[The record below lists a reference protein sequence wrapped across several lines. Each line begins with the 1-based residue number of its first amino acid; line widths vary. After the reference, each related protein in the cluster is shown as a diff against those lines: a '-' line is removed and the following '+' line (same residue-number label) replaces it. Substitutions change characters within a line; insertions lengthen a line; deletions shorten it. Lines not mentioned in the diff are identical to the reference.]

1 MLQYMKTS
9 NQKEVYHVS
18 EQTESIFLVG
28 AIFVLMIPLLSF
40 IEPSGTSLK
49 ENIKETIK
57 GMLVA
62 SVIILIAG
70 FFSYIDV
77 LHDIV
82 DFTKSKTFLI
92 PLMILTI
99 GIPTLWGLIN
109 MIKNINSKN
118 YKMKIV
124 SFLGIMAI
132 TILFNVMGYI
142 VITQGKAPIVSY
154 M

>member
-1 MLQYMKTS
+1 M
-9 NQKEVYHVS
+9 S
-18 EQTESIFLVG
+18 EQTEAIFLVG

>member
-1 MLQYMKTS
+1 M
-9 NQKEVYHVS
+9 S
-18 EQTESIFLVG
+18 EQTEAIFLVG

-62 SVIILIAG
+62 SVIILVAG
-70 FFSYIDV
+70 FVSYIDV
-77 LHDIV
+77 LQDIV

-132 TILFNVMGYI
+132 IILFNVMGYI
-142 VITQGKAPIVSY
+142 VMTQGKAPIVSY

>member
-1 MLQYMKTS
+1 M
-9 NQKEVYHVS
+9 S
-18 EQTESIFLVG
+18 EQTEAIFLVG

-62 SVIILIAG
+62 SVIILVAG

-77 LHDIV
+77 LQDIV
-82 DFTKSKTFLI
+82 DFIKSKTFLI